1 LIDEEGAKKVVEAG
15 IKSITIRT
23 PVTCKAPKGVCAKC
37 YGLNLGE
44 GKMSYP
50 GEAVGVVAAQSIG
63 EPGTQLTLRTFHVG
77 GTASRSQDER
87 EIVASK
93 EGFVRFYNLRTYTNK
108 EGKNIIANRRNASI
122 LVVEP
127 KIKAPFD
134 GELRIETV
142 YEEVVVSV
150 KNGEQEAKFVL
161 RRSDIVKPSELA
173 GVGGKI
179 EGKVYLP
186 YASGHKVHKG
196 GSIADIIQEG
206 WNVPNRIPYASELL
220 VKDNDPIAQ
229 DVYAKEKGVI
239 KYYVLEA
246 NHLER
251 THGIKKGDMVSEKG
265 LFAVV
270 ADDNGR
276 EAARH
281 YIARGS

>member
-1 LIDEEGAKKVVEAG
+1 SQNVKVVSDDCGTHEGIEITDIAVGSELIEPLEERIFGRVLLEDVIDPITNEILLYADTLIDEEGAKKVVEAG

-122 LVVEP
+122 
-127 KIKAPFD
+127 
-134 GELRIETV
+134 
-142 YEEVVVSV
+142 
-150 KNGEQEAKFVL
+150 
-161 RRSDIVKPSELA
+161 
-173 GVGGKI
+173 
-179 EGKVYLP
+179 
-186 YASGHKVHKG
+186 
-196 GSIADIIQEG
+196 
-206 WNVPNRIPYASELL
+206 
-220 VKDNDPIAQ
+220 
-229 DVYAKEKGVI
+229 
-239 KYYVLEA
+239 
-246 NHLER
+246 
-251 THGIKKGDMVSEKG
+251 
-265 LFAVV
+265 
-270 ADDNGR
+270 
-276 EAARH
+276 
-281 YIARGS
+281 